1 MKKRI
6 CFIKPDI
13 TPSGGGER
21 VAINLANELCKTYDV
36 HVVSICSSNGKPFYP
51 INDEITYM
59 ALMEGTFRIRKM
71 LLKGIRELRRY
82 LRNNRIDIVFSV
94 GVSANPFLIPA
105 TAGLKCKAIVC
116 EHLNCLNSFQND
128 FGQRFCRYLGA
139 KWGDKVIVLTKQ
151 DRDAYK
157 EKYHLKRQKVS
168 YIHNWIEEVLFD
180 GMTDY
185 NSSAK
190 KIITVARI
198 EPVKGIENII
208 EVSKE
213 LSAEFP
219 DWSWDIYG
227 GGDESYVADLTA
239 RIKENN
245 LEGFVNLKG
254 KVGDIYDRYKNYS
267 MCVLTSYCEGLPMVL
282 LEAKAKRLP
291 CISYD
296 CLTGPRE
303 IIRDGVDGY
312 LIPVDDIQCLKKRL
326 SQCMRDEE
334 LRKNLSAN
342 SYGNMDLFRKET
354 IIKRWIEFI
363 DKM

>member
-1 MKKRI
+1 MKKI
-6 CFIKPDI
+6 CFVKMDM
-13 TPSGGGER
+13 TDASGGAR
-21 VAINLANELCKTYDV
+21 VAANVANALAEKYEV
-36 HVVSICSSNGKPFYP
+36 HVVSICSDKDTTFYKL
-51 INDEITYM
+51 NDNVKYKVLVKG
-59 ALMEGTFRIRKM
+59 AGRIREV
-71 LLKGIRELRRY
+71 LFKGVKELRRY
-82 LRNNRIDIVFSV
+82 LKKNNIDMVFSV
-94 GVSANPFLIPA
+94 GVSINPFVIPA
-105 TAGLKCKAIVC
+105 TIGIKCKAVSC
-116 EHLNCLNSFQND
+116 EHLNCLNSYQNNL
-128 FGQRFCRYLGA
+128 GQRFCRYIGA
-139 KWGDKVIVLTKQ
+139 KLGSRVIVLTKQ
-151 DRDAYK
+151 DRDAYRK
-157 EKYHLKRQKVS
+157 KYHLKKNKVV
-168 YIHNWIEEVLFD
+168 YIHNWMDEGLFE

-227 GGDESYVADLTA
+227 GGDESYVAGLA
-239 RIKENN
+239 AKIKENN
-245 LEGFVNLKG
+245 LDGFVNLKG
-254 KVGDIYDRYKNYS
+254 KVGDIYDRYKNYG
-267 MCVLTSYCEGLPMVL
+267 LFAQTSYCEGLPMVL